1 MKLYSRRQVL
11 VLAGALSFAALVG
24 GALLAAFVLIPGAVA
39 RQIAALPAASLPV
52 AAYGPSAAGGP
63 ATVTPVQFS
72 SGSAGVSAGGL
83 LEDELNN
90 TQIYDR
96 DNKAVVYVTTV
107 STVPSW
113 FYTATQQEGTG
124 SGVIIDQQG
133 HVLTNNHVISGADSI
148 KITLSD
154 GTVADA
160 KVVGTDRENDL
171 AVIQFNPR
179 GKTLATI
186 PFGNSDNLKIGMKVL
201 AIGNPF
207 GLDRTLTTG
216 IVSGLARPLQT
227 EDGFMIRET
236 IQTDAAINPGN
247 SGGPLLNAHGE
258 LIGINT
264 AIKSPSGGSAGVG
277 FAIPVNTAKPIANEL
292 ITYGVVKRGAIDIQ
306 GIDLFPQLVD
316 YFDLPVQKGVLVNV
330 AGSTAQ
336 AAGIRGGD
344 RNKAVRSGRQ
354 IIYGGGDIIT
364 GVNGQKVEAMTDL
377 YSILADS
384 KPGEIATVQV
394 VRGGATRTIT
404 VKLIEDSAQTQTQN
418 QNQ

>member
-1 MKLYSRRQVL
+1 MKLYSRRQVV
-11 VLAGALSFAALVG
+11 VLAGALALFAL
-24 GALLAAFVLIPGAVA
+24 GAGAALAAFILIPRAVA
-39 RQIAALPAASLPV
+39 RQV
-52 AAYGPSAAGGP
+52 AE
-63 ATVTPVQFS
+63 TPVS
-72 SGSAGVSAGGL
+72 SGSAVDTTPIQLRSSGTSIAPGAL
-83 LEDELNN
+83 LDDELNN

-96 DNKAVVYVTTV
+96 ANKAVVYVTTV
-107 STVPSW
+107 TTQYTW
-113 FYTATQQEGTG
+113 FYQPVQQEGTG

-133 HVLTNNHVISGADSI
+133 HVLTNNHVIANADTI
-148 KITLSD
+148 KITLAD
-154 GTVADA
+154 GTISDA
-160 KVVGTDRENDL
+160 KVVGRDRENDL
-171 AVIQFNPR
+171 AVLQFNPR
-179 GKTLATI
+179 GKTLTTI
-186 PFGNSDNLKIGMKVL
+186 PFGDSDALKVGMKVL

-264 AIKSPSGGSAGVG
+264 AIKSPSGASAGVG
-277 FAIPVNTAKPIANEL
+277 FAIPVNTVKPIADEL
-292 ITYGVVKRGAIDIQ
+292 IAYGMVKRGALDIQ

-316 YFDLPVQKGVLVNV
+316 YFNLPVQKGVLVNV

-344 RNKAVRSGRQ
+344 KNQAVRAGRQ

-364 GVNGQKVEAMTDL
+364 EVNGEPVAAMTDV
-377 YSILADS
+377 YSALADT
-384 KPGEIATVQV
+384 KPGELAKVTF
-394 VRGGATRTIT
+394 VRGSSTRTVT
-404 VKLIEDSAQTQTQN
+404 VKLIEDTSQN
-418 QNQ
+418 Q

>member
-1 MKLYSRRQVL
+1 MKLYSRRNVL
-11 VLAGALSFAALVG
+11 VVAVALTLCALGG
-24 GALLAAFVLIPGAVA
+24 GALLATYLIVPGAVA
-39 RQIAALPAASLPV
+39 REISSLPGASSAV
-52 AAYGPSAAGGP
+52 PS
-63 ATVTPVQFS
+63 VTPVQFTS
-72 SGSAGVSAGGL
+72 STLSISAGSL
-83 LEDELNN
+83 LDDEANN

-96 DNKAVVYVTTV
+96 ANKAVVYVTTV
-107 STVPSW
+107 STGSTW
-113 FYTATQQEGTG
+113 FYQPVQQEGTG

-133 HVLTNNHVISGADSI
+133 HILTNYHVVSGADSI
-148 KITLSD
+148 KVTLAD

-160 KVVGTDRENDL
+160 KVVGKDQENDL
-171 AVIQFNPR
+171 AVLSFNPK

-186 PFGNSDNLKIGMKVL
+186 PFGNSDLLKVGMKVL

-247 SGGPLLNAHGE
+247 SGGPLLNSHGE

-264 AIKSPSGGSAGVG
+264 AIKSPSGASAGVG
-277 FAIPVNTAKPIANEL
+277 FAIPVNTAKPIADEL
-292 ITYGVVKRGAIDIQ
+292 IAYGVIKRGAIDIQ

-316 YFDLPVQKGVLVNV
+316 YFNLPVQKGVMVNV

-344 RNKAVRSGRQ
+344 KNKAVRSGRQ

-364 GVNGQKVEAMTDL
+364 EVNGQPVEQMTDI
-377 YSILADS
+377 YSALVDT
-384 KPGEIATVQV
+384 KPGELATVKL
-394 VRGGATRTIT
+394 VRGGATKTLT
-404 VKLIEDSAQTQTQN
+404 VKLIEDTSQN
-418 QNQ
+418 Q

>member
-1 MKLYSRRQVL
+1 MKLYSRRNVL
-11 VLAGALSFAALVG
+11 VLSAALGLCALGG
-24 GALLAAFVLIPGAVA
+24 GALLATFLIVPRAVA
-39 RQIAALPAASLPV
+39 RELGPLPVAPAASS
-52 AAYGPSAAGGP
+52 PSL
-63 ATVTPVQFS
+63 TPVQFTSTTPNLSAS
-72 SGSAGVSAGGL
+72 SL
-83 LEDELNN
+83 TDDEINN

-107 STVPSW
+107 TNVSTW
-113 FYTATQQEGTG
+113 FYQTVQQEGTG

-133 HVLTNNHVISGADSI
+133 HVITNNHVVSGAATI
-148 KITLSD
+148 KVTLAD

-160 KVVGTDRENDL
+160 KVVGRDRENDL
-171 AVIQFNPR
+171 AVLQFSSR

-186 PFGNSDNLKIGMKVL
+186 PFGDSSTLKVGMKVL

-247 SGGPLLNAHGE
+247 SGGPLINSHGE

-264 AIKSPSGGSAGVG
+264 AIKSPSGASAGVG
-277 FAIPVNTAKPIANEL
+277 FAIPVNTVKPIADEL
-292 ITYGVVKRGAIDIQ
+292 IAYGVVKRGAIDIQ
-306 GIDLFPQLVD
+306 GVDLFPQLVD

-330 AGSTAQ
+330 AGASAQ

-344 RNKAVRSGRQ
+344 KSRAVRSGRD
-354 IIYGGGDIIT
+354 IIYGGGDIIVE
-364 GVNGQKVEAMTDL
+364 VNGVPVEQMTDL
-377 YSILADS
+377 YSALADS
-384 KPGEIATVQV
+384 KPGEIATVKV
-394 VRGGATRTIT
+394 MRGAVTRTLT
-404 VKLIEDSAQTQTQN
+404 VKLIEDTSQN
-418 QNQ
+418 Q